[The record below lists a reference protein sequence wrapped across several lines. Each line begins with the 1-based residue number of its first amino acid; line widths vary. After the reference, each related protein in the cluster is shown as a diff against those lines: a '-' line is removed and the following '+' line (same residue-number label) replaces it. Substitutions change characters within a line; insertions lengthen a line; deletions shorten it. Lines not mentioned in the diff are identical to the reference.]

1 MTGRDEWFLLWYLEE
16 AEELW
21 REKLRDGRQFALSD
35 LVPLVS
41 VGRER
46 LRPRGADHGQ
56 GQSKDVGL
64 GQVAVVLRRQS
75 DTHEF
80 L

>member
-1 MTGRDEWFLLWYLEE
+1 MTGRDEWLLLWYLEE

-21 REKLRDGRQFALSD
+21 RKKLRDGRQFALSD

-46 LRPRGADHGQ
+46 LRPRGTDHG
-56 GQSKDVGL
+56 
-64 GQVAVVLRRQS
+64 
-75 DTHEF
+75 
-80 L
+80 